1 MHSPGGTQHGS
12 PPVTSFPNCQFV
24 HSPAP
29 EEPDTKESDIR
40 TILINSD
47 PDECNNNISLYF
59 KHVVDASVNS
69 DGPCDKRNYHKLSV
83 FALRLLN
90 SNLFAK
96 NYSLCLGKIL
106 SLLTVFTEMEDT
118 SHGGEVNCIKEFAC
132 VCLLLLLKM
141 KNESH
146 ESSSKN
152 DSLSLID
159 IDVLFTVLRKLD
171 LVTILARF
179 IACHIQSLDEVVTS
193 SSYILLK
200 FACDIIFE
208 YLYYWELLSDDEFFS
223 LTVET
228 AMVPV
233 LITHLLSHNK
243 FSDYSNDREDEWE
256 DEANLMAYEELKLL
270 LIVNEQYLMKSYY
283 TDAIKNQVFNG
294 LLIHGDSQLDT
305 QVRIANFINLLV
317 YHINR
322 EESSIVK
329 ILILKFLYLVFTTSY
344 TTKLVYL
351 NDLKILVDIFI
362 RELNNLDYSDDIGQ
376 ENRVLIITYLKVLCP
391 LLTFSQISESG
402 YKNEEIIEL
411 MRNLISNSTAGS
423 VEPDTPRNHQVQ
435 TIAKL
440 AMKCLDVPWLKPK
453 RTAADVTPIKRS
465 TSASSLSSLAENLSI
480 DTEDDPFA
488 RVASVRTSTHADYHK
503 HTTSHNNEDVQKSQI
518 VENNGNVFLSAA
530 DKTLTSGQT
539 VGTHYSDT
547 SKLLALPKE
556 FLQKHGERPM
566 SPFTSDLR
574 FVESRNSSSSSVASA
589 SSVTLKGRKKKAPPP
604 PNLKMSS
611 MSPPPPPPPRRR
623 R

>member
-1 MHSPGGTQHGS
+1 MHSPGGTQHGL
-12 PPVTSFPNCQFV
+12 PPVTSFPHCQFV
-24 HSPAP
+24 HLSSA

-40 TILINSD
+40 AILINSD
-47 PDECNNNISLYF
+47 PGECNNNISLYF
-59 KHVVDASVNS
+59 KHVVDASVSS
-69 DGPCDKRNYHKLSV
+69 DDTCDKRNYHKLSV
-83 FALRLLN
+83 FALKLLN
-90 SNLFAK
+90 LNLFSK

-106 SLLTVFTEMEDT
+106 SLLTVFTEVEDT
-118 SHGGEVNCIKEFAC
+118 SNGGEVNCIKEFAC

-141 KNESH
+141 KNESQ

-152 DSLSLID
+152 DSLLLIN
-159 IDVLFTVLRKLD
+159 IDVLFTVLRKLN
-171 LVTILARF
+171 LVTILSRF
-179 IACHIQSLDEVVTS
+179 IACHIRSLDEVVTS

-228 AMVPV
+228 ALVPV

-243 FSDYSNDREDEWE
+243 FSDSDDREGEWE

-283 TDAIKNQVFNG
+283 TDTITNQVFNG
-294 LLIHGDSQLDT
+294 LLLHGDSQLDT

-376 ENRVLIITYLKVLCP
+376 ENRVLIITYLKVLRP

-411 MRNLISNSTAGS
+411 LRNLISNSTAGS
-423 VEPDTPRNHQVQ
+423 VEADSPRSHQVQ

-440 AMKCLDVPWLKPK
+440 AMKCLAIPWLKTK
-453 RTAADVTPIKRS
+453 KATDVTPVKRS
-465 TSASSLSSLAENLSI
+465 TSASSLSLLAENMSI
-480 DTEDDPFA
+480 DPEDDPFA

-503 HTTSHNNEDVQKSQI
+503 HTTSHNNEDVQRSQI
-518 VENNGNVFLSAA
+518 IANNGNVFLSAA
-530 DKTLTSGQT
+530 DKTLNSGHT
-539 VGTHYSDT
+539 VGTNYSDT
-547 SKLLALPKE
+547 LKLLDLPKE
-556 FLQKHGERPM
+556 FLQKHGDRPM

-574 FVESRNSSSSSVASA
+574 FVESRNSSSSSIASA
-589 SSVTLKGRKKKAPPP
+589 SLVTMKGKKKKAPPP
-604 PNLKMSS
+604 PNLKILS